1 MNIPPL
7 LLLEYQKSLIIAA
20 LDYFSPN
27 DLLSGAFGG
36 QFGESLSLWREAVV
50 EFLRVNIE
58 SGFIEFAKADKSLL
72 PVDQQEF
79 LCKLSQSNPHENVEL
94 WMAVRFESTE
104 RLDFLVASHGLLSW
118 ESLHKELDKDFVD
131 SVFKVYS
138 KF

>member
-7 LLLEYQKSLIIAA
+7 LMREYQKSLIIAA

-27 DLLSGAFGG
+27 DLLSNAFGG
-36 QFGESLSLWREAVV
+36 QFGQSLSLWKQSVV

-58 SGFIEFAKADKSLL
+58 CGFIEFAKADKSLL
-72 PVDQQEF
+72 PVSQQEF
-79 LCKLSQSNPHENVEL
+79 LCKLSQSNPHENVDL

-104 RLDFLVASHGLLSW
+104 RLNLLVASHGLLSW
-118 ESLHKELDKDFVD
+118 ESLHKALDEDFVD
-131 SVFKVYS
+131 SAFKAYS